1 MKTLLI
7 LRHAKSSQTDELAD
21 HDRPLNAR
29 GQRDAP
35 RVGRLLRAQ
44 DLEPDR
50 VLCSTAKRARTTATE
65 VIEGSGYDPP
75 VELLEELYLA
85 SPSTHIDVL
94 RRQIGEPDCLMIV
107 AHNPGLEELLA
118 MLVGQYLALPTAAL
132 AQVELPLDQWSQLST
147 DVRGELANLWLP
159 RELD

>member
-1 MKTLLI
+1 M
-7 LRHAKSSQTDELAD
+7 RHAKSSWKTDELAD

-35 RVGRLLRAQ
+35 RIGRLLRAQ

-50 VLCSTAKRARTTATE
+50 VLCSTAKRARKTATE
-65 VIEGSGYDPP
+65 VVEGSGYDSP

-94 RRQIGEPDCLMIV
+94 RRQIGEPKLTSTFG
-107 AHNPGLEELLA
+107 NPDRQKNRRRS
-118 MLVGQYLALPTAAL
+118 VP
-132 AQVELPLDQWSQLST
+132 ST
-147 DVRGELANLWLP
+147 LRAC
-159 RELD
+159 R